1 MKRFLAL
8 LLCLAMLVGIM
19 AACGGDSGSSA
30 PESSKTES
38 SKTESSEAG
47 GDAESS
53 EASEGGEPS
62 AEVVNSTN
70 PGTELPIVTEPVTLR
85 IAKERHMLDT
95 TKSYNEKASFKN
107 ITEETGLTLEF
118 VELAAGTAGEKVPLM
133 LAGGDMPDVFW
144 ALISDSQILQNEGQ
158 LVPLEEMLE
167 TYAPNC
173 LATYDQIQ
181 SADWRQI
188 MTTPSGHIYGMLGRY
203 ESLYENSGDG
213 IQIINKKW
221 LDAVKKDIPTTLDE
235 YKEVLKA
242 FKDGDPNGNGDTTDE
257 IPYCFSEDMW
267 CASLTNDMGQFGMGH
282 GGATGDAA
290 GTMYTIIDGKV
301 GPAVTTP
308 EYREYLEY
316 YHDLYTEGLIDQEG
330 FSQNTEVFSNKIKN
344 GQVGTYYSWTALEY
358 LSSEQEKDW
367 VVLPTMKA
375 HDDTVP
381 VANGEIDRST
391 ITKNTWVITKQCT
404 HPEAALRLWDY
415 LARDT
420 ESKMTV
426 AMGEKGKLW
435 DEYEDQPGVYYF
447 VVPEDTTP
455 EFTFEHMKYTYGTVN
470 NSPLLSKAETPK
482 NDGEISP
489 AAALRDKMV
498 SEVDKDFIKKENQLP
513 QIYVTPEATDD
524 RSFME
529 TDLFAEAKK
538 FRAQAV
544 MNGFTDDEWNAYVK
558 RMEDLRYNDWL
569 QWYQDYMDGNLN

>member
-1 MKRFLAL
+1 MKRILAL
-8 LLCLAMLVGIM
+8 LLCLAMVATVF
-19 AACGGDSGSSA
+19 AACGGDSSSSTA
-30 PESSKTES
+30 STPESKTES
-38 SKTESSEAG
+38 ASSEAG
-47 GDAESS
+47 GDASEPSEESS
-53 EASEGGEPS
+53 EAGEPS

-70 PGTELPIVTEPVTLR
+70 PGTTLPIVTEPVTIT

-118 VELAAGTAGEKVPLM
+118 TELAAGTSGEKVPLM

-144 ALISDSQILQNEGQ
+144 ALLSDSQILQNEGQ
-158 LVPLEEMLE
+158 LVPLEDMLE

-173 LATYDQIQ
+173 LKTYDEIQ

-203 ESLYENSGDG
+203 ESLFENTGDG

-221 LDAVKKDIPTTLDE
+221 LDAVKKDIPTNLDE

-242 FKDGDPNGNGDTTDE
+242 FKDGDPNGNGQADE

-282 GGATGDAA
+282 GGATGNNSN
-290 GTMYTIIDGKV
+290 TMYTIIDGKV
-301 GPAVTTP
+301 GPAVNTP

-316 YHDLYTEGLIDQEG
+316 YHDLYAEGLIDQEG

-344 GQVGTYYSWTALEY
+344 NQVGTYYSWTALEY

-375 HDDTVP
+375 HEDTVP
-381 VANGEIDRST
+381 VANGEVDRST
-391 ITKNTWVITKQCT
+391 IQKNKWVITTQCD

-435 DEYEDQPGVYYF
+435 DEYEDGSGYYF
-447 VVPEDTTP
+447 VVPDDTTP

-470 NSPLLSKAETPK
+470 DPPLMTKAETPK
-482 NDGEISP
+482 NDGAISP
-489 AAALRDKMV
+489 AAALRDEMV
-498 SEVDKDFIKKENQLP
+498 KQVNADFVAKENQLP
-513 QIYVTPEATDD
+513 QIYVTPEATDE

-529 TDLFAEAKK
+529 TDIYAEVKK

-544 MNGFTDDEWNAYVK
+544 MDGFGDAEWDAYVK
-558 RMEDLRYNDWL
+558 RLDDLRYNDWL
-569 QWYQDYMDGNLN
+569 QWYQDYMDGNLK